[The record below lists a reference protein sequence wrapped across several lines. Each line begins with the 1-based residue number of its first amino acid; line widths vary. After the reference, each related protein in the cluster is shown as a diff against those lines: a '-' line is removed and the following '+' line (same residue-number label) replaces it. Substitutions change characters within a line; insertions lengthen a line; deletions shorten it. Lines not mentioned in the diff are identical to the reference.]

1 MTRSGPARAKPS
13 VGRVCD
19 TPVACLCSSSGEEC
33 CCLTGERRCRACGA
47 TIVTIDVNTGEEI
60 VN

>member
-1 MTRSGPARAKPS
+1 VTRSGPARAKPS

-19 TPVACLCSSSGEEC
+19 TPVACLCSS
-33 CCLTGERRCRACGA
+33 TGERRCRACGA